1 MPKGKTIKPSMSK
14 TSAPPEAGAG
24 RRALLHL
31 CGGIAFVS
39 VLALAVVTARRYV
52 DQRVAAPVGPLNVVL
67 VNKPA
72 WMSEFLAQQIAAT
85 VPRAASSAFDHEL
98 LVAAAEKLRLNPWV
112 RDVHSVRR
120 LYGERPGDTLAVD
133 CEFRAPI
140 ALVQWGDYY
149 WLVDGDGM
157 KLPEQFTASHVPR
170 IVLGRNGRMN
180 VRIIE
185 GVKQPPPVSGQRWAG
200 ADLSAGLGLVKLL
213 YGRSYAEELVTVN
226 VANFSGRKD
235 PREAQLVLR
244 TKYGTE
250 VRWGRPLDAK
260 DFFAEVPVSQKLDSM
275 KSVVEQYGR
284 VDAGQPWIDI
294 RYDRITYPKPA
305 GVPGGNDAAAQIDA
319 GR

>member
-1 MPKGKTIKPSMSK
+1 MSKGKTIKPSMTRSN
-14 TSAPPEAGAG
+14 APPAAAGAG
-24 RRALLHL
+24 RRALLNL
-31 CGGIAFVS
+31 CGFIAFAS
-39 VLALAVVTARRYV
+39 VLVAAVVTSRRYV
-52 DQRVAAPVGPLNVVL
+52 DQRVAAPVGPLKVVL
-67 VNKPA
+67 LNKPA

-98 LVAAAEKLRLNPWV
+98 LVAAAEKLRQNPWV
-112 RDVHSVRR
+112 RDVHFVRR
-120 LYGERPGDTLAVD
+120 VYGERPGDTLEVD

-157 KLPEQFTASHVPR
+157 KLPEQFTGNHVPR

-185 GVKQPPPVSGQRWAG
+185 GVKQPPPATGQRWAG

-213 YGRSYAEELVTVN
+213 YGKSYAEELVTVN
-226 VANFSGRKD
+226 VANFGGRKD
-235 PREAQLVLR
+235 AREAQLVLR

-260 DFFAEVPVSQKLDSM
+260 DFFAEVPVSQKLDSL

-305 GVPGGNDAAAQIDA
+305 GSGEDGAAARVDG